1 MFTVL
6 DMNDVFTIILLFNS
20 NKYRCV
26 AAATSLAAT
35 LAITKLKILLVGG
48 ARAEA
53 AKLQTPLR
61 GEINLLIIST
71 AKL

>member
-1 MFTVL
+1 ML
-6 DMNDVFTIILLFNS
+6 
-20 NKYRCV
+20 
-26 AAATSLAAT
+26 AATSLAAT